1 MPFEVPSSWEW
12 CKVEDVFD
20 LNPKNNL
27 DDETIA
33 GFIPMELVSAGF
45 GYSHTFEERKWGE
58 VKKGY
63 CHFRNGDIGIAKIS
77 PCFENRKST
86 IFYDLP
92 NDVGAGTTELVIL
105 RGHCVCTEFYL
116 YLFQSSWYID
126 EGTKYF
132 KGNVG
137 QQRVKKD
144 IFTILQIPLP
154 PLAEQKRIVA
164 ELRQW
169 LAIAECL
176 EVKNTE
182 LQETILKTKNK
193 VLDLAIHGKL
203 VPQDLS
209 DEPASE
215 LLKRV
220 APNAIACDTSHYE
233 NIPISWCVIK
243 LGEVYYHTTGKALK
257 KSNTVGELHDY
268 LTTSN
273 VYWNSFD
280 FTEVRSMYF
289 SNEELEKCTVQKGDL
304 LVCNGGDVGRAAIWN
319 YDYTICIQ
327 NHISRLRPKYN
338 NVVDNLFYCYIF
350 SYLKQKGKL
359 NGKGVA
365 ITSLSATD
373 ILSIPIPLPPIQ
385 EQKRIVNRL
394 SEIFTY
400 IDEISVE
407 L

>member
-220 APNAIACDTSHYE
+220 APNAIACDTSHYPQLPE
-233 NIPISWCVIK
+233 GWAVCRLEDIVDYEQPTKYIVESTEYSNEFETPVLTAGKSFI
-243 LGEVYYHTTGKALK
+243 LGYTNEKNGIYKNLPTIIF
-257 KSNTVGELHDY
+257 D
-268 LTTSN
+268 
-273 VYWNSFD
+273 D
-280 FTEVRSMYF
+280 FT
-289 SNEELEKCTVQKGDL
+289 TD
-304 LVCNGGDVGRAAIWN
+304 
-319 YDYTICIQ
+319 
-327 NHISRLRPKYN
+327 SRLVDFPFKVKSSAMKILQVN
-338 NVVDNLFYCYIF
+338 NSINIRY
-350 SYLKQKGKL
+350 
-359 NGKGVA
+359 VA
-365 ITSLSATD
+365 YFMSITRLTGDSHKRYWISEY
-373 ILSIPIPLPPIQ
+373 SKIPIPLPPANEQARIVRAIQ
-385 EQKRIVNRL
+385 EIENKMQEVI
-394 SEIFTY
+394 E
-400 IDEISVE
+400 E